1 MGISKTTKFLFV
13 SLLALAIAI
22 SVAHIAEARVT
33 IGNIEKVAQM
43 PEGVF
48 IEGPVFD
55 KAGNLWFVEI
65 GSGWISR
72 ITARGKYEKF
82 YDTGIKWGPNGMQM
96 DRRGRL
102 IICHRQLGLIA
113 LDPKTKKV
121 KTIVKNYKGKKFNG
135 PNDLVIDSKG
145 IVYFTDPWG
154 TGVHNPTGGVYRVEL
169 KTGKITQLFNNLAF
183 PNGINLSL
191 DEKILYVAE
200 CNKNRILKCFLN
212 KDGTIGGS
220 FVMTQFSGGWGP
232 DGMSLD
238 VEGNIYQACFD
249 AAGVYVVS
257 PMGKILEF
265 ISVPEGTG
273 TTYAIF
279 GGPENKTLYITESW
293 KNIIY
298 KIEVGYSGHPRYHE
312 TWK

>member
-1 MGISKTTKFLFV
+1 MAISKIKSRLFV
-13 SLLALAIAI
+13 SLLVFTIAI
-22 SVAHIAEARVT
+22 SFVHIAEARMT
-33 IGNIEKVAQM
+33 IGDVEKVAQM

-55 KAGNLWFVEI
+55 KEGNLWFVEI

-72 ITARGKYEKF
+72 ITAQGNYEKF
-82 YDTGIKWGPNGMQM
+82 YNTGIQWGPNGMQM
-96 DRRGRL
+96 DRKGRL
-102 IICHRQLGLIA
+102 IICHRQLGVIA

-121 KTIVKNYKGKKFNG
+121 TTIVKSYMGKKFNG
-135 PNDLVIDSKG
+135 PNDLVISSKEF
-145 IVYFTDPWG
+145 VYFTDPWG
-154 TGVHNPTGGVYRVEL
+154 TGVHNPTGGVYRVCL
-169 KTGKITQLFNNLAF
+169 KTGKIIQLFNNLAF
-183 PNGINLSL
+183 PNGINLSA
-191 DEKILYVAE
+191 DEKILYIGE
-200 CNKNRILKCFLN
+200 CNKNRILKCDLTE
-212 KDGTIGGS
+212 DGLLAGS
-220 FVMTQFSGGWGP
+220 YVMTQFTGGNGP

-238 VEGNIYQACFD
+238 VEGNIYQAHFD
-249 AAGVYVVS
+249 SAGVYVVS
-257 PMGKILEF
+257 PMGKVLDF

-298 KIEVGYSGHPRYHE
+298 KVEVAYPGQPRYHE

>member
-1 MGISKTTKFLFV
+1 MGKRNRKKIVFMATLV
-13 SLLALAIAI
+13 LAFAF
-22 SVAHIAEARVT
+22 SVGHIAGAEIVK
-33 IGNIEKVAQM
+33 GKVEKFVQM

-55 KAGNLWFVEI
+55 QEGNLWFVEI
-65 GSGWISR
+65 GSGWI
-72 ITARGKYEKF
+72 ARVTPTGKYEKF
-82 YDTGIKWGPNGMQM
+82 YDTGIQWGPNGMQM
-96 DRRGRL
+96 DRQGRL

-121 KTIVKNYKGKKFNG
+121 QTIVDNYQGKKFNG
-135 PNDLVIDSKG
+135 PNDVVINSRG
-145 IVYFTDPWG
+145 FAYFTDPWG
-154 TGVHNPTGGVYRVEL
+154 TGVHNPTGGVYRAEL
-169 KTGKITQLFNNLAF
+169 ATGKIIQLFNNLAF

-191 DEKILYVAE
+191 DENTLYVAE
-200 CNKNRILKCFLN
+200 CNKNRLLKCQLN
-212 KDGTIGGS
+212 KDGTLGGS
-220 FVMTQFSGGWGP
+220 YVMTQFSGGWGP

-238 VEGNIYQACFD
+238 VKGNIYQACFD

-257 PMGKILEF
+257 PMGKVLEF

-279 GGPENKTLYITESW
+279 GGPQNKTLYITESW

-298 KIEVGYSGHPRYHE
+298 TVKVAYPGQPRYHE

>member
-1 MGISKTTKFLFV
+1 MAISKTTKGLFV
-13 SLLALAIAI
+13 SVLVLAIVI
-22 SVAHIAEARVT
+22 GIAHIAEARVT
-33 IGNIEKVAQM
+33 IGEVEKVAQM

-55 KAGNLWFVEI
+55 KQGNLWFVEI

-72 ITARGKYEKF
+72 ITAKGKYEKF
-82 YDTGIKWGPNGMQM
+82 YDTGIQWGPNGMQM
-96 DRRGRL
+96 DREGRL

-121 KTIVKNYKGKKFNG
+121 ETIVKNYKGKKFNG

-145 IVYFTDPWG
+145 VVYFTDPWG
-154 TGVHNPTGGVYRVEL
+154 TGVHNPVGGVYRVEL

-191 DEKILYVAE
+191 DEKILYRGE

-212 KDGTIGGS
+212 EDGTIGGS

-238 VEGNIYQACFD
+238 VNGNIYQACFD

-298 KIEVGYSGHPRYHE
+298 KVKVAYPGHPRYHE